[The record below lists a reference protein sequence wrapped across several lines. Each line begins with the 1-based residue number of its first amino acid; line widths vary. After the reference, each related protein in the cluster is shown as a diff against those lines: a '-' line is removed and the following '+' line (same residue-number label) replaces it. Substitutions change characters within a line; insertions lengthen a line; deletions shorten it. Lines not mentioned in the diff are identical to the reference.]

1 MKVTNSLPILA
12 LATVAWMAAGP
23 LVPAAEPPRLATYQ
37 SGDLQPEPDSVPASP
52 YAAPLMTEDCQCQ
65 GQADWATDCDDAQ
78 CAGPAAGRGLLR
90 NGLRHVAQAPHRPHS
105 LANGLYYGMHVHE
118 HSGQPLIDPW
128 GRADYIAQQRAA
140 RQSWHAGYYHTQYC
154 APVALMVP
162 PTARMQTRWSWGV
175 AQSTMSPIYQ
185 QFERPYPGPVG
196 SGLPGSGT
204 GGGLLPTPR
213 WPSHTDQF
221 GVYYVR
227 GPW

>member
-1 MKVTNSLPILA
+1 
-12 LATVAWMAAGP
+12 MAAGP
-23 LVPAAEPPRLATYQ
+23 LVKAAEPPRYAVYQ
-37 SGDLQPEPDSVPASP
+37 PDDLQPVPDSAPSGP
-52 YAAPLMTEDCQCQ
+52 YEYEGGHYEYEPGPVMDDCPCE
-65 GQADWATDCDDAQ
+65 GQADCGNACCDAQ
-78 CAGPAAGRGLLR
+78 CSGAATYGCPPARRTPLR
-90 NGLRHVAQAPHRPHS
+90 SRLRHLGHAAHKPYS
-105 LANGLYYGMHVHE
+105 FANGLYYGMHIYE

-128 GRADYIAQQRAA
+128 GRADYIAAQRAA

-185 QFERPYPGPVG
+185 QFERPYPGPAA
-196 SGLPGSGT
+196 SGLPGTGT

-221 GVYYVR
+221 GVYSVR